1 MAENKKLLMYKGKPL
16 VRKDNTLY
24 YGYMDEP
31 CIIMMQ
37 ITSTKDVNG
46 AELSDKILVQLVST
60 DEDLRPRDRILKKAE
75 RRGLYSAIAVRYGLS
90 ASFRKEHNE
99 RRSTVFV
106 PRFLLWQKQVYALA
120 RWPKSNKAKLQKQL
134 SFYH

>member
-75 RRGLYSAIAVRYGLS
+75 RRGLYSA
-90 ASFRKEHNE
+90 SFRKEHNE

-120 RWPKSNKAKLQKQL
+120 RLPKSNKAKLQKQL

>member
-37 ITSTKDVNG
+37 ITSTKDVDG

-60 DEDLRPRDRILKKAE
+60 NEDLRPRDRILKKAE
-75 RRGLYSAIAVRYGLS
+75 RRGLYSAIDIGSIWL
-90 ASFRKEHNE
+90 E
-99 RRSTVFV
+99 RE
-106 PRFLLWQKQVYALA
+106 
-120 RWPKSNKAKLQKQL
+120 LQKRA
-134 SFYH
+134 

>member
-1 MAENKKLLMYKGKPL
+1 MAENKKLLMYKG
-16 VRKDNTLY
+16 TLY

-60 DEDLRPRDRILKKAE
+60 NEDLRPRDRILKKAE
-75 RRGLYSAIAVRYGLS
+75 RRGLYSAIDIGSIWL
-90 ASFRKEHNE
+90 E
-99 RRSTVFV
+99 RE
-106 PRFLLWQKQVYALA
+106 
-120 RWPKSNKAKLQKQL
+120 LQKRA
-134 SFYH
+134 

>member
-37 ITSTKDVNG
+37 ITSTKNVNG
-46 AELSDKILVQLVST
+46 AELSDKYSCSSSAQTKIFVRETGFS
-60 DEDLRPRDRILKKAE
+60 RKRSAE
-75 RRGLYSAIAVRYGLS
+75 VC
-90 ASFRKEHNE
+90 
-99 RRSTVFV
+99 T
-106 PRFLLWQKQVYALA
+106 A
-120 RWPKSNKAKLQKQL
+120 R
-134 SFYH
+134 

>member
-60 DEDLRPRDRILKKAE
+60 NEDLRPRQDPQEGGAQRSLQRDR
-75 RRGLYSAIAVRYGLS
+75 
-90 ASFRKEHNE
+90 H
-99 RRSTVFV
+99 
-106 PRFLLWQKQVYALA
+106 RFYLA
-120 RWPKSNKAKLQKQL
+120 
-134 SFYH
+134 

>member
-1 MAENKKLLMYKGKPL
+1 MYKGKPL

-60 DEDLRPRDRILKKAE
+60 NEDL
-75 RRGLYSAIAVRYGLS
+75 VRATGS
-90 ASFRKEHNE
+90 SR
-99 RRSTVFV
+99 RRSAEVST
-106 PRFLLWQKQVYALA
+106 A
-120 RWPKSNKAKLQKQL
+120 R
-134 SFYH
+134 

>member
-60 DEDLRPRDRILKKAE
+60 NEDLRPRDRILKKAE
-75 RRGLYSAIAVRYGLS
+75 RRGLYSAIDIGSIWLERELQKRADRKAEHG
-90 ASFRKEHNE
+90 FRAPL
-99 RRSTVFV
+99 F
-106 PRFLLWQKQVYALA
+106 ALA
-120 RWPKSNKAKLQKQL
+120 KTSMRIGKVAEKQ
-134 SFYH
+134 

>member
-46 AELSDKILVQLVST
+46 AASARQDPQEGGAQRSLQ
-60 DEDLRPRDRILKKAE
+60 RDR
-75 RRGLYSAIAVRYGLS
+75 
-90 ASFRKEHNE
+90 H
-99 RRSTVFV
+99 
-106 PRFLLWQKQVYALA
+106 RFYLA
-120 RWPKSNKAKLQKQL
+120 
-134 SFYH
+134 

>member
-75 RRGLYSAIAVRYGLS
+75 RRGLYSAIEEVKGYVGNFKVKIKRKRKAEHG
-90 ASFRKEHNE
+90 FRAPL
-99 RRSTVFV
+99 F
-106 PRFLLWQKQVYALA
+106 ALA
-120 RWPKSNKAKLQKQL
+120 KTSMRIGKVAEKQ
-134 SFYH
+134 

>member
-60 DEDLRPRDRILKKAE
+60 NEDLRPRDRILKKAE
-75 RRGLYSAIAVRYGLS
+75 RRGLYSAIDIGSIWL
-90 ASFRKEHNE
+90 E
-99 RRSTVFV
+99 RELQKRAITKGGALKTVL
-106 PRFLLWQKQVYALA
+106 RFLLFVFHLEQFFTNRQ
-120 RWPKSNKAKLQKQL
+120 
-134 SFYH
+134 

>member
-60 DEDLRPRDRILKKAE
+60 NEDLRPRDRILKKAE
-75 RRGLYSAIAVRYGLS
+75 RRGLYSAIDIGSIWLERELQ
-90 ASFRKEHNE
+90 KEHNK
-99 RRSTVFV
+99 RRSTENGAPLFTICFS
-106 PRFLLWQKQVYALA
+106 P
-120 RWPKSNKAKLQKQL
+120 
-134 SFYH
+134 

>member
-46 AELSDKILVQLVST
+46 AELSDKILVHLVST
-60 DEDLRPRDRILKKAE
+60 NEDLRPRDRILKKAE
-75 RRGLYSAIAVRYGLS
+75 RRGLYSAIDIGSIWL
-90 ASFRKEHNE
+90 E
-99 RRSTVFV
+99 RE
-106 PRFLLWQKQVYALA
+106 
-120 RWPKSNKAKLQKQL
+120 LQKRA
-134 SFYH
+134 

>member
-60 DEDLRPRDRILKKAE
+60 NEGGAQRSLQRDR
-75 RRGLYSAIAVRYGLS
+75 Y
-90 ASFRKEHNE
+90 
-99 RRSTVFV
+99 
-106 PRFLLWQKQVYALA
+106 RFYLA
-120 RWPKSNKAKLQKQL
+120 
-134 SFYH
+134 